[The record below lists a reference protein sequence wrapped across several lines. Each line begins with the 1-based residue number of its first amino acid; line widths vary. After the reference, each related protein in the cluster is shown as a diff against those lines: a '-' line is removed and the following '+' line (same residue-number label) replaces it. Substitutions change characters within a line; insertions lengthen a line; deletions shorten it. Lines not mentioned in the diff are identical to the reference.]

1 MGLQQFEHRLER
13 LVEGTFAKAFRGQL
27 QPVELGKRLTREMDL
42 HRAVSVRGLISPNV
56 FEIQLS
62 PDDFERF
69 GSFLDV
75 LAEELVEA
83 AQEHARSSRYS
94 FVGPVEIT
102 IVKSASLAKS
112 TFSIESSVEEG
123 EEVLAG
129 SVVLEDGRRVG
140 IGNAPITIGRLEEC
154 EIQID
159 DTNASRRHAELRREG
174 GAVVIIDLSSTN
186 GTRVNNAPI
195 SQHRLLN
202 GDLITIGSTTLRFET
217 N

>member
-1 MGLQQFEHRLER
+1 MGLQQFEQRLER
-13 LVEGTFAKAFRGQL
+13 MVEGTFAKAFRGQL

-56 FEIQLS
+56 FEINLA
-62 PDDFERF
+62 PEDFDRF

-83 AQEHARSSRYS
+83 AQEHAQNSRYS
-94 FVGPVEIT
+94 FVGPVEVV
-102 IVKSASLAKS
+102 IVKNGSLTKS
-112 TFSIESSVEEG
+112 TFTIETTVEEG

-129 SVVLEDGRRVG
+129 SVILDDGRRIG

-159 DTNASRRHAELRREG
+159 DTNASRRHAELRRDG
-174 GAVVIIDLSSTN
+174 AAVVIMDLSSTN

-195 SQHRLLN
+195 TRHRLSN
-202 GDLITIGSTTLRFET
+202 GDVITIGVTTLRFES

>member
-62 PDDFERF
+62 PDDFEHF

-94 FVGPVEIT
+94 FVGPVEII
-102 IVKSASLAKS
+102 IVKSTSLTKS

-154 EIQID
+154 EIQIN

-174 GAVVIIDLSSTN
+174 GTVVIIDLSSTN